1 MLLALPFTDLSN
13 ATIYIRSPGVF
24 ICYYLESHKQTQ
36 QNFTCM
42 LRCIRAFVV
51 IETNNASLC
60 CQKQTTLLESLL
72 KRISI
77 LTIQSISV
85 QSKSSWHFQKQE
97 RVSQAYEMS
106 VSKKR
111 VHTKRTTFHF
121 FVRNGERFPLLLE
134 TNNAFRIVTQTYFNS
149 EHTIDFCVVKVF
161 MVLLETKKKFLKLTK
176 RP

>member
-1 MLLALPFTDLSN
+1 
-13 ATIYIRSPGVF
+13 
-24 ICYYLESHKQTQ
+24 
-36 QNFTCM
+36 M
-42 LRCIRAFVV
+42 LRCIHAFVV

-60 CQKQTTLLESLL
+60 CQKRTTLLESLL
-72 KRISI
+72 KHISI

-85 QSKSSWHFQKQE
+85 QSKSSWHFKKQE

-111 VHTKRTTFHF
+111 VHTKRTTLHF

-161 MVLLETKKKFLKLTK
+161 MVLLETKKEFLKLTK